1 MIQQLADWLTYDLL
15 GLDATSHPPWHRH
28 CLHDGHRGVVATRSH
43 TTQEGY
49 DMAPHWCVFWH
60 LHTVHHLTGLS
71 FQLRLMRVF
80 ARGTGISR
88 LYLRNTGTPKEGDR

>member
-1 MIQQLADWLTYDLL
+1 MLVSLLVLVCGEKVNKSVGLMIQQLADWLTYDLL

-49 DMAPHWCVFWH
+49 DMAPHWCVFG
-60 LHTVHHLTGLS
+60 TITLS
-71 FQLRLMRVF
+71 IILL
-80 ARGTGISR
+80 G
-88 LYLRNTGTPKEGDR
+88 YLFNFVL